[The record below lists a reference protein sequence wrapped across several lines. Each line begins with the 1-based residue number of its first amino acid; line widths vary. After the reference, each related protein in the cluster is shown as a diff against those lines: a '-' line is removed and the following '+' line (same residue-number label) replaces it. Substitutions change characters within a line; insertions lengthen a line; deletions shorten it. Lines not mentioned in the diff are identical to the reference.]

1 MMGTGEGKKGR
12 LICSFTRIYLII
24 PIVFVAGIMFIVSCT
39 KMNEFNIGKDFVE
52 SQTRLQVI
60 DTYRVDLSTILLD
73 SLTSSSTETVF
84 IGNYKDEVFGSV
96 KCESYFDLAYE
107 AFSEIEEKA
116 IYDSSAFILVYTGYS
131 YGDTTSLMEFGIH
144 MLTENIVP
152 FENGYLYNNS
162 SFDYVPEAF
171 GTVRFY
177 PEPSSKK
184 DTSVSIPAN
193 ALGEE
198 LFTLIRDKDEK
209 VSSAEWFND
218 YIKGFVLTP
227 GNAEN
232 KAVIGFD
239 AAQGQISLRI
249 YYHFNKEEPEKH
261 EILIKMGEAKHQFNH
276 VSYDLT
282 STSLQSIKMEG
293 NEISSDKTDFKG
305 YMQGMIGLL
314 PKIQFPSLQNIL
326 LENRWK
332 ILKAELVV
340 EPVKF
345 SYDIFKLPEKLYIY
359 DTDKENRINSV
370 LVDDERNSLVALFEL
385 DDIFGEETRYTYD
398 ITDFINDE
406 LSDAYFDYGHGLLLG
421 LEQEKFRS
429 SLDRLLVEGKDPPV
443 KLLLYYLT
451 Y

>member
-1 MMGTGEGKKGR
+1 
-12 LICSFTRIYLII
+12 
-24 PIVFVAGIMFIVSCT
+24 
-39 KMNEFNIGKDFVE
+39 
-52 SQTRLQVI
+52 
-60 DTYRVDLSTILLD
+60 
-73 SLTSSSTETVF
+73 
-84 IGNYKDEVFGSV
+84 
-96 KCESYFDLAYE
+96 
-107 AFSEIEEKA
+107 
-116 IYDSSAFILVYTGYS
+116 
-131 YGDTTSLMEFGIH
+131 

-177 PEPSSKK
+177 PEPSSKS

-198 LFTLIRDKDEK
+198 LFTLIREKDEK

-218 YIKGFVLTP
+218 YIKGFILTP
-227 GNAEN
+227 GSAEN

-249 YYHFNKEEPEKH
+249 YYHFIKEEPEKH
-261 EILIKMGEAKHQFNH
+261 EIQIKMGEARHQFNH

-282 STSLQSIKMEG
+282 STPLQSIKMEG
-293 NEISSDKTDFKG
+293 NEISSAETDFKG

-359 DTDKENRINSV
+359 DTDRENRINSV
-370 LVDDERNSLVALFEL
+370 LIDDESNSLVAQFEL

-398 ITDFINDE
+398 ITNFINDE
-406 LSDAYFDYGHGLLLG
+406 LSDAYFDYEHGLLLG
-421 LEQEKFRS
+421 LEQEEFRS
-429 SLDRLLVEGKDPPV
+429 SLDRLLIEGKDPPV